1 MNATIHKRWNIVL
14 VLLLALTLAF
24 IWGNSLISRE
34 ESQEL
39 SRGLLAQISAALN
52 TLGLHIDPENDH
64 WLRKLAHFGEFGL
77 LGAEL
82 GLLLCLNGRQS
93 VQGFANCA
101 FAGLA
106 AAVTDEALQLFSH
119 RGSQVQ
125 DVLLDFAG
133 VLTGLLLCWL
143 LCGIIGR
150 ERQKTGF
157 QRRGMQ

>member
-1 MNATIHKRWNIVL
+1 MKASARKCWNIILGLL
-14 VLLLALTLAF
+14 VLLTLAF
-24 IWGNSLISRE
+24 IWGNSLLPRT
-34 ESQEL
+34 ESQEI
-39 SRGLLAQISAALN
+39 SRGLLAELCAALEHVGMH
-52 TLGLHIDPENDH
+52 LDPQNDH

-82 GLLLCLNGRQS
+82 GLLLCLNRRQS
-93 VQGFANCA
+93 VQGFVNCA

-106 AAVTDEALQLFSH
+106 VAVTDEALQLISN

-133 VLTGLLLCWL
+133 FLTGLLLCGL

-150 ERQKTGF
+150 KRPKNRF
-157 QRRGMQ
+157 

>member
-1 MNATIHKRWNIVL
+1 MNAVIRKRWNIVL

-24 IWGNSLISRE
+24 IWGNSLLPRT
-34 ESQEL
+34 ESQEI
-39 SRGLLAQISAALN
+39 SRGLLAELCAALE
-52 TLGLHIDPENDH
+52 TLGLHIDPQNDH

-82 GLLLCLNGRQS
+82 CTLLFLNRR
-93 VQGFANCA
+93 VRLQGFVNCA

-106 AAVTDEALQLFSH
+106 VAVTDEALQLLSN

-133 VLTGLLLCWL
+133 FVTGLLLWAL
-143 LCGIIGR
+143 LWSAV
-150 ERQKTGF
+150 KK
-157 QRRGMQ
+157 

>member
-1 MNATIHKRWNIVL
+1 MKASARKCWNIILGLL
-14 VLLLALTLAF
+14 VFLTLAF
-24 IWGNSLISRE
+24 IWGNSLLPRT
-34 ESQEL
+34 ESQEI
-39 SRGLLAQISAALN
+39 SRGLLAELCAALEHV
-52 TLGLHIDPENDH
+52 GLHIDPQNDH

-82 GLLLCLNGRQS
+82 GLLLCLNRRQS
-93 VQGFANCA
+93 VQGFVNCA

-106 AAVTDEALQLFSH
+106 VAVTDEALQLISN

-133 VLTGLLLCWL
+133 FLTGLLLCGL

-150 ERQKTGF
+150 KRPKNRF
-157 QRRGMQ
+157 

>member
-1 MNATIHKRWNIVL
+1 MKASVRKCWNIILGLL
-14 VLLLALTLAF
+14 VLLTLAF
-24 IWGNSLISRE
+24 IWGNSLLPRT
-34 ESQEL
+34 ESQEI
-39 SRGLLAQISAALN
+39 SRGLLAELCAALEHVGMH
-52 TLGLHIDPENDH
+52 LDPQNDH

-82 GLLLCLNGRQS
+82 GLLLCLNRRQS
-93 VQGFANCA
+93 VQGFVNCA

-106 AAVTDEALQLFSH
+106 VAVTDEALQLISN

-133 VLTGLLLCWL
+133 FLTSLLLCGL

-150 ERQKTGF
+150 KRPKNRF
-157 QRRGMQ
+157 

>member
-1 MNATIHKRWNIVL
+1 MKASVCKRWNMILGLL
-14 VLLLALTLAF
+14 VLLTLAF
-24 IWGNSLISRE
+24 IWGNSLLPRT

-39 SRGLLAQISAALN
+39 SRGLLAEICAALE
-52 TLGLHIDPENDH
+52 TVGVHLDPQNDH
-64 WLRKLAHFGEFGL
+64 WLRKLAHFGEFGM

-82 GLLLCLNGRQS
+82 GLLLCLNRRQS
-93 VQGFANCA
+93 VQGFVNCA

-106 AAVTDEALQLFSH
+106 VAVTDEALQLISN

-133 VLTGLLLCWL
+133 FLTGLLLCGL

-150 ERQKTGF
+150 KRPKNRF
-157 QRRGMQ
+157 

>member
-1 MNATIHKRWNIVL
+1 MKASVRKRRNIILGLL
-14 VLLLALTLAF
+14 VLLTLAF
-24 IWGNSLISRE
+24 IWGNSLLPRT
-34 ESQEL
+34 ESQEI
-39 SRGLLAQISAALN
+39 SRGLLAELCAALEHVGMH
-52 TLGLHIDPENDH
+52 LDPQNDH

-82 GLLLCLNGRQS
+82 GLLLCLNRRQS
-93 VQGFANCA
+93 VQGFVNCA

-106 AAVTDEALQLFSH
+106 VAVTDEALQLISN

-133 VLTGLLLCWL
+133 FLTGLLLCGL

-150 ERQKTGF
+150 KRPKNRF
-157 QRRGMQ
+157 

>member
-1 MNATIHKRWNIVL
+1 MKASARKCWNIILGLL
-14 VLLLALTLAF
+14 VFLTLAF
-24 IWGNSLISRE
+24 IWGNSLLPRT
-34 ESQEL
+34 ESQEI
-39 SRGLLAQISAALN
+39 SRGLLSELCAALEHV
-52 TLGLHIDPENDH
+52 GLHIDPQNDH

-82 GLLLCLNGRQS
+82 GLLLCLNRRQS
-93 VQGFANCA
+93 VQGFVNCA

-106 AAVTDEALQLFSH
+106 VAVTDEALQLISN

-133 VLTGLLLCWL
+133 FLTGLLLCGL

-150 ERQKTGF
+150 KRPKNRF
-157 QRRGMQ
+157 

>member
-1 MNATIHKRWNIVL
+1 MKVSVRKRRNIILGLL
-14 VLLLALTLAF
+14 VLLTLAF
-24 IWGNSLISRE
+24 IWGNSLLPRT
-34 ESQEL
+34 ESQEI
-39 SRGLLAQISAALN
+39 SRGLLAELCAALEHVGMH
-52 TLGLHIDPENDH
+52 LDPQNDH

-82 GLLLCLNGRQS
+82 GLLLCLNRRQS
-93 VQGFANCA
+93 VQGFVNCA

-106 AAVTDEALQLFSH
+106 VAVTDEALQLISN

-133 VLTGLLLCWL
+133 FLTGLLLCGL

-150 ERQKTGF
+150 KRPKNRF
-157 QRRGMQ
+157 

>member
-1 MNATIHKRWNIVL
+1 MKASVRKRWNIILSLL
-14 VLLLALTLAF
+14 VLLTLAF
-24 IWGNSLISRE
+24 IWGNSLLPRT
-34 ESQEL
+34 ESQEI
-39 SRGLLAQISAALN
+39 SRGLLAELCAALEHVGMH
-52 TLGLHIDPENDH
+52 LDPQNDH

-82 GLLLCLNGRQS
+82 GLLLCLNRRQS
-93 VQGFANCA
+93 VQGFVNCA

-106 AAVTDEALQLFSH
+106 VAVTDEALQLISN

-133 VLTGLLLCWL
+133 FLTGLLLCGL

-150 ERQKTGF
+150 KRPKNRF
-157 QRRGMQ
+157 